1 MDLMRYC
8 LPDADELNMELDF
21 VDIEDIM
28 GEIMTGEIM
37 TEEHDENGN
46 N

>member
-21 VDIEDIM
+21 VNIEDIM
-28 GEIMTGEIM
+28 NEEIM